1 MKLKD
6 LLFISTSALVMGAFA
21 PSAVTVHQA
30 FGTPNIVH
38 AQELTEAELETVA
51 QIKDQL
57 AGLEPVNLEQLLN
70 VSDQDLLAFFEMAQ
84 AQNPGNQW
92 QLVYDQVAANY
103 PGLNLLTG
111 EEYEAYYRAAEA
123 ITANSGAYNY
133 TFSDLNTALPRDILS
148 WYQTAMTEN
157 EDDVATSVEQI
168 LPQITAARDAYII
181 RRAQREEEAAQ
192 ESEVEETETSE
203 ESDTETE
210 VEEETEEESS
220 EETSSEESE
229 ALTDLDKLKESLINQ
244 TYITAEGLE
253 SMDDAVLE
261 SYLAVAVESNFDEA
275 SILAIRD
282 SLVSEYPTLFTE
294 EQVEEVLNTIRQ
306 GAINETP
313 MLPEQAELIPA
324 EALHRY
330 AQEMNTTTSGY
341 ELIYN
346 KAIEEYPEVFEAEA
360 QRFRDILAEE
370 ENLNAEDLT
379 ELDDVDILWEE
390 YRAYMQSGNVENME
404 ELAAVLVAKYGVRM
418 SDEETEEP
426 GDSELA
432 GFKEAL
438 VKQTSITQG
447 QLDAIGDEVLTSLAS
462 ENGFDLSDTSASNLT
477 SFEYVLITYYQD
489 HFTDEQIAMVANRM
503 RETAVSAS
511 PMTMDIANQI
521 PSGEFLAWARDAAA
535 TGGNDITYPF
545 QRAVAE
551 YPSLFN
557 DLIIQA
563 KSDLMAQTS
572 LTQEVLDQMEY
583 EDLLFA
589 TYAADGETVDYAG
602 AEQRLREA
610 YPGLFESTSS
620 ETESEVESESES
632 ESTSVSVSKSTDIES
647 QETTGDELPNT
658 GESNP
663 FWLISLSVI
672 LLAGAG
678 FLIYRGSKQKNE
690 DIN

>member
-21 PSAVTVHQA
+21 PSAVTLHHA

-38 AQELTEAELETVA
+38 AQELTEAELESAA

-57 AGLEPVNLEQLLN
+57 AGLEPVNLEQLLT
-70 VSDQDLLAFFEMAQ
+70 VSDQDLLTFFETAQ
-84 AQNPGNQW
+84 TQDPSNQW

-103 PGLNLLTG
+103 PALNLLTG
-111 EEYEAYYRAAEA
+111 EDYEAYLRAAEA
-123 ITANSGAYNY
+123 ISANSAEYNY

-148 WYQTAMTEN
+148 WYQAAMTEN
-157 EDDVATSVEQI
+157 EEDVIATVEQI
-168 LPQITAARDAYII
+168 LPQITAARDAYIV
-181 RRAQREEEAAQ
+181 RRTAREDEAAQ
-192 ESEVEETETSE
+192 ESETSE
-203 ESDTETE
+203 ESE
-210 VEEETEEESS
+210 VEETSEVPEVEIPEE
-220 EETSSEESE
+220 SSEESE
-229 ALTDLDKLKESLINQ
+229 ALTDLDKLKESLVNH

-261 SYLAVAVESNFDEA
+261 SYLGLAVESNFDEA
-275 SILAIRD
+275 SALIVRD
-282 SLVSEYPTLFTE
+282 SLVSEFPELFTE
-294 EQVEEVLNTIRQ
+294 EQVQEVLNTIRQ
-306 GAINETP
+306 GTINDTP

-324 EALHRY
+324 DALHRY

-360 QRFRDILAEE
+360 QRFRDLVAEE
-370 ENLNAEDLT
+370 SNLNVEDLAALND
-379 ELDDVDILWEE
+379 EDILWEE
-390 YRAYMQSGNVENME
+390 YGVFLQNDNAEDMETLAKIFVE
-404 ELAAVLVAKYGVRM
+404 KYGVQVNEDE
-418 SDEETEEP
+418 SDESE
-426 GDSELA
+426 DSDLV

-438 VKQTSITQG
+438 ISQTSITAE
-447 QLDAIGDEVLTSLAS
+447 QLDAIGEEALTSLAS
-462 ENGFDLSDTSASNLT
+462 ENGFELADTSVSNLT

-489 HFTDEQIAMVANRM
+489 NFTDDQITMVANRM

-521 PSGEFLAWARDAAA
+521 PSGEFLAWTRDAAE

-551 YPSLFN
+551 YSSLFN
-557 DLIIQA
+557 DLVVQA
-563 KSDLMAQTS
+563 KNDLMEQTN

-589 TYAADGETVDYAG
+589 TYAAEGEPVDYAA
-602 AEQRLREA
+602 AEVRLRET
-610 YPGLFESTSS
+610 YPALFEPASS
-620 ETESEVESESES
+620 ETETESDVESESESTS
-632 ESTSVSVSKSTDIES
+632 ESTSVSVSKSTDVES

-663 FWLISLSVI
+663 FWLISLSLI

-678 FLIYRGSKQKNE
+678 FLIYRGGKKNKNNE
-690 DIN
+690 DVN